1 MKAKNKIQFQ
11 HNIKKAK
18 RQNEFNRWLKI
29 EKQNESLNFITSN
42 FGKVNTY

>member
-1 MKAKNKIQFQ
+1 MSNKIQFQ

-29 EKQNESLNFITSN
+29 EKQSLKENYITSN

>member
-1 MKAKNKIQFQ
+1 MSNKIQFQ

-18 RQNEFNRWLKI
+18 RQNEFNRLLKI
-29 EKQNESLNFITSN
+29 EKQNESLNYITSN